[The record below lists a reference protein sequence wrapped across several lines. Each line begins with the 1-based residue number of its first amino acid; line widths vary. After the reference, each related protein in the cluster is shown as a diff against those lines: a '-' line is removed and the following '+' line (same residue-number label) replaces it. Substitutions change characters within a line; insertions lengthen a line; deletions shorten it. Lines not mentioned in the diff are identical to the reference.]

1 MSVVVVLDDWEP
13 RIVPSGTLP
22 RVLIAATKRDNT
34 LVRHKNVPG
43 EIWTSTIVSANVVN
57 HAAVVHTK
65 TGSAYKL
72 GAASSAF
79 IVENPAVDV
88 TTAAQKVAVIK
99 RLL

>member
-57 HAAVVHTK
+57 HAAV
-65 TGSAYKL
+65 SAHKNRQRIQI
-72 GAASSAF
+72 GRR
-79 IVENPAVDV
+79 V
-88 TTAAQKVAVIK
+88 
-99 RLL
+99 